1 MKQKKLVAGV
11 VATAMVLSTG
21 AAAYAA
27 EAQTSDQLANA
38 VESEA
43 AIVAASSLS
52 VAEQQLPDGVAYR
65 GELLISD
72 EAGTLAFDVAE
83 LPDGVQFAQEVSANG
98 EEATTLTESIS
109 VEYADGTLTFDVKD
123 LPEGVQFAQEGSNS
137 VFQGGADSQ

>member
-27 EAQTSDQLANA
+27 EAQDSDQLTTA
-38 VESEA
+38 VECQA
-43 AIVAASSLS
+43 AT
-52 VAEQQLPDGVAYR
+52 VAEGNL
-65 GELLISD
+65 SFD
-72 EAGTLAFDVAE
+72 ETQ

-109 VEYADGTLTFDVKD
+109 VEYTDDTLTFDVKD
-123 LPEGVQFAQEGSNS
+123 LPEGVQFAQKGSNS